1 MDGDRESTITFSV
14 DDSMSDDAFDGL
26 DDYLVTVTTVD
37 DSTSMAEHV
46 QMLLNTREGNS
57 VTNPDFGL
65 PDLTDMLDRVN
76 ADAVTETLRTGQ
88 GCYYSR
94 SRQTLWRKGESS
106 GQTQALVDFRIDCD
120 GDTVLLQVDQLGVAC
135 HTGRR
140 NCFFNAIRDDGIA
153 VIAEIEADPNKL
165 YKK

>member
-1 MDGDRESTITFSV
+1 MPAKGKTTYTDNAIKQAVNSILF
-14 DDSMSDDAFDGL
+14 DADGL
-26 DDYLVTVTTVD
+26 VPAIAQQH
-37 DSTSMAEHV
+37 DSGEVLMMAW
-46 QMLLNTREGNS
+46 M
-57 VTNPDFGL
+57 
-65 PDLTDMLDRVN
+65 N
-76 ADAVTETLRTGQ
+76 AEAVAETLRTRRV
-88 GCYYSR
+88 CYYSR

-140 NCFFNAIRDDGIA
+140 NCFFNAIRDDGVT
-153 VIAEIEADPNKL
+153 VIADVQTDPDEL